1 VEKAWGRV
9 GLSKGEREVLERREN
24 CQDGVLFA
32 DVGWNSSSHDEG
44 NLASCWLE
52 DPRTGEGTTSKGF
65 RWFRFTRHHVLSL
78 SLPFLLLLI
87 LFGSWDN
94 MLEYRKRFRGRPA
107 EEYNMPYNPNPRTS
121 QMNATDF
128 FLNKKDWG
136 EAWQKNWRNV
146 ALRTWPDILDRNLR
160 VQATNW
166 NNLHMPER
174 NYSSLSNWSG

>member
-1 VEKAWGRV
+1 MV
-9 GLSKGEREVLERREN
+9 
-24 CQDGVLFA
+24 FY
-32 DVGWNSSSHDEG
+32 
-44 NLASCWLE
+44 
-52 DPRTGEGTTSKGF
+52 
-65 RWFRFTRHHVLSL
+65 
-78 SLPFLLLLI
+78 LLLLAGAALTMTRGI
-87 LFGSWDN
+87 WPLAGWKIPGRSRGQPPQNSGGSGLPDIIWDN

-121 QMNATDF
+121 QVNATDF
-128 FLNKKDWG
+128 LFSKKDWG

-174 NYSSLSNWSG
+174 NFSSLSNWSG